1 MPDRHSPQGQ
11 PDPARNG
18 ALAEQLIR
26 RHGARLRR
34 IAAENSSYDE
44 AADALQNALALF
56 IAKFNGEPEAA
67 LPWLTTTLKREAW
80 AIAGRRR
87 RDGQMRVGEAVESDE
102 PLVERVASDGGDP
115 HGAVERIER
124 TARARELIGQL
135 RPDERDALALFGAG
149 LSYAEIMALR
159 GWTYT
164 KVNRCINEGR
174 ARLRRLVAADDETG
188 PQGSMWNPAAQS
200 AEVCDALSEL
210 HELADREVSL
220 EVRTSDAPSALLTAR
235 GWLAAYPAWDDPG
248 APLVCEVDDV
258 VVVIWLRTIACALRS
273 ASSPLDEQEWA
284 REVAFALDDGIRL
297 RFTALPA
304 DSV

>member
-34 IAAENSSYDE
+34 VAAENSSYDE

-115 HGAVERIER
+115 HRAVERIER
-124 TARARELIGQL
+124 TARARVLIAQL

-174 ARLRRLVAADDETG
+174 ARLRGLIAADDEVG
-188 PQGSMWNPAAQS
+188 GR
-200 AEVCDALSEL
+200 D
-210 HELADREVSL
+210 
-220 EVRTSDAPSALLTAR
+220 PSATASR
-235 GWLAAYPAWDDPG
+235 EH
-248 APLVCEVDDV
+248 VE
-258 VVVIWLRTIACALRS
+258 
-273 ASSPLDEQEWA
+273 SSPAQRRGL
-284 REVAFALDDGIRL
+284 
-297 RFTALPA
+297 
-304 DSV
+304 